1 MYCYYIEYFRRLQYK
16 FKYLIDK
23 INTIIYN
30 GQEGGICMLK
40 ALCTAEFDPK
50 WAEKAGELVRFQRVG
65 FSLDLNPASRM
76 DEKRIAA
83 SLQGY
88 DIFFCGYEKVTR
100 QVLEA
105 CPELKL
111 ILSVRDGPEENI
123 DVAACTQ
130 MGIPVLFSGG
140 RCERS
145 VPEFTLLAMLLM
157 AKPALRSAQVIRAEG
172 WTKENDLCLRRIC
185 EASTELAGKTL
196 GIVGLGRNGRGV
208 AKRAAGFEM
217 EMMAYDPYAP
227 PEKARELGVKLCAL
241 EEVLSSADYLVMA
254 ARVTQETRGMIGAG
268 EFARM
273 KDGACFI
280 NAARAALA
288 DSGAL
293 LEQLRSGR
301 LRAAL
306 DVFDEEPVGPASP
319 WYSIPEDRLLMT
331 SHLAGLSVE
340 RVVYQSEMLCGLLS
354 RFLEGEAMER
364 GVCNPQ
370 VWDCPAFEG
379 RGGTLY
385 GCRRGKGQTGAGQ

>member
-1 MYCYYIEYFRRLQYK
+1 
-16 FKYLIDK
+16 
-23 INTIIYN
+23 
-30 GQEGGICMLK
+30 MLK

-208 AKRAAGFEM
+208 AKRAAG
-217 EMMAYDPYAP
+217 
-227 PEKARELGVKLCAL
+227 
-241 EEVLSSADYLVMA
+241 
-254 ARVTQETRGMIGAG
+254 
-268 EFARM
+268 
-273 KDGACFI
+273 
-280 NAARAALA
+280 
-288 DSGAL
+288 
-293 LEQLRSGR
+293 
-301 LRAAL
+301 L
-306 DVFDEEPVGPASP
+306 D
-319 WYSIPEDRLLMT
+319 RK
-331 SHLAGLSVE
+331 SV
-340 RVVYQSEMLCGLLS
+340 V
-354 RFLEGEAMER
+354 
-364 GVCNPQ
+364 
-370 VWDCPAFEG
+370 
-379 RGGTLY
+379 
-385 GCRRGKGQTGAGQ
+385 

>member
-1 MYCYYIEYFRRLQYK
+1 
-16 FKYLIDK
+16 
-23 INTIIYN
+23 
-30 GQEGGICMLK
+30 MLK
-40 ALCTAEFDPK
+40 ALCTAEFDQK
-50 WAEKAGELVRFQRVG
+50 WGERVAELAQFHRVG
-65 FSLDLNPASRM
+65 FSLDLDPASRM
-76 DEKRIAA
+76 SPQEIAA
-83 SLQGY
+83 CLQGY

-105 CPELKL
+105 CSDLKL

-123 DVAACTQ
+123 DVAACTR

-145 VPEFTLLAMLLM
+145 VPEFTLLTMLLM
-157 AKPALRSAQVIRAEG
+157 AKPAMRSAQVIRTEG
-172 WTKENDLCLRRIC
+172 WTRQNDLVLRRIC

-217 EMMAYDPYAP
+217 TMAAYDPYAP
-227 PEKARELGVKLCAL
+227 PEEAKALGVELCGL
-241 EEVLSSADYLVMA
+241 EEVLSRADYLVMA
-254 ARVTQETRGMIGAG
+254 ARVTEETRGMIGAK

-273 KDGACFI
+273 KEGACFI

-293 LEQLRSGR
+293 LEELRAGR

-306 DVFDEEPVGPASP
+306 DVFDQEPIGPDSP
-319 WYSIPEDRLLMT
+319 WYAIPEDRLLMT

-340 RVVYQSEMLCGLLS
+340 RVAYQSEMLYGLFS
-354 RFLEGEAMER
+354 RFLEGETMER
-364 GVCNPQ
+364 GVYNPQ

-379 RGGTLY
+379 RGGILY
-385 GCRRGKGQTGAGQ
+385 GCRRA

>member
-1 MYCYYIEYFRRLQYK
+1 MI
-16 FKYLIDK
+16 
-23 INTIIYN
+23 
-30 GQEGGICMLK
+30 MLK

-50 WAEKAGELVRFQRVG
+50 WGEKVAELARFDRVG
-65 FSLDLNPASRM
+65 FSLDLDPASRM
-76 DEKRIAA
+76 DPRQITAC
-83 SLQGY
+83 LQGY

-105 CPELKL
+105 CPALKL

-172 WTKENDLCLRRIC
+172 WTRENDLSLRRIC

-196 GIVGLGRNGRGV
+196 GIVGLGRNGQGV
-208 AKRAAGFEM
+208 ARRAAGFEM
-217 EMMAYDPYAP
+217 RMLAYDPYVSEEEA
-227 PEKARELGVKLCAL
+227 KALGVELCGL
-241 EEVLSSADYLVMA
+241 EEVISRADYLVMA
-254 ARVTQETRGMIGAG
+254 ARVTQETRGMMGAG
-268 EFARM
+268 EFAKM

-288 DSGAL
+288 DSAAL
-293 LEQLRSGR
+293 LEELRSGR

-306 DVFDEEPVGPASP
+306 DVFDQEPMGPGSP

-340 RVVYQSEMLCGLLS
+340 RVVYQSEMLHGLLS
-354 RFLEGEAMER
+354 RFLEGEVLER
-364 GVCNPQ
+364 GVYNPG

-379 RGGTLY
+379 RGGNLY
-385 GCRRGKGQTGAGQ
+385 GCRQGRK